1 MKGVASHFKCANCE
15 NKLRRKVP
23 LSEHYNCFRVVS
35 NLDNYAKDTLEKEI
49 ANDDIVVSKLH
60 IMATPK
66 SVFVQDKPVAVYNF
80 PTSTIDAVDEIN
92 EVKAALLVKSLF
104 PSLGAPKCPQ

>member
-1 MKGVASHFKCANCE
+1 
-15 NKLRRKVP
+15 
-23 LSEHYNCFRVVS
+23 
-35 NLDNYAKDTLEKEI
+35 
-49 ANDDIVVSKLH
+49 
-60 IMATPK
+60 MATPK